1 MLGHLPE
8 INRTIKGMGFL
19 VDDQKPFVRFL
30 IQNWP
35 LAAIAAFAMFAK
47 GRQRLKDGDLT
58 VYNVLADAGL
68 VLSPLVGLALI
79 NQLAQNQQMGVQ
91 PVQQAAPAP
100 QSTLTQAI
108 NSLTQG

>member
-1 MLGHLPE
+1 M
-8 INRTIKGMGFL
+8 
-19 VDDQKPFVRFL
+19 
-30 IQNWP
+30 
-35 LAAIAAFAMFAK
+35 
-47 GRQRLKDGDLT
+47 
-58 VYNVLADAGL
+58 
-68 VLSPLVGLALI
+68 LSPLVGLALI

>member
-1 MLGHLPE
+1 MLGNLPE
-8 INRTIKGMGFL
+8 VNRTIQGIGFL
-19 VDDQKPFVRFL
+19 VGEQRPFVRFL

-58 VYNVLADAGL
+58 VYNVMADAGL

-79 NQLAQNQQMGVQ
+79 NQLAQGQQMGVQ

-100 QSTLTQAI
+100 QGTLTQAI
-108 NSLTQG
+108 NSLTRG